1 MSLPILTFTSLVN
14 YTPNLTCGTVLE
26 RAAVQSIFERV
37 YNQLFHDFAG
47 QELTLKIKRLNRDS
61 DGKMTGVAKDDEIY
75 TLNDSKAAALRH
87 LHLTDA
93 AGNQVRSIVLALTEL
108 VATELFGEIKDEKV
122 FSCPVADA
130 VAFATAEAG
139 SLLKASNEFSYPM
152 HEGLLLCPDNKWYV
166 FVRFFSEEG
175 KEPQVEKRLA
185 TPAELKAAGINPDF
199 PTKIALDFSNG
210 APNRF
215 TDDKGT
221 WQIVTGAKLVNTD
234 KGGTAYVLE
243 YRPCTQA
250 EIPVFPTAD
259 PAAETTKVAAPTPST
274 SEKK

>member
-1 MSLPILTFTSLVN
+1 MSLPILTFASLVN

-26 RAAVQSIFERV
+26 RAAVQSIFGRV
-37 YNQLFHDFAG
+37 NDQLVHDFSG

-93 AGNQVRSIVLALTEL
+93 TGNQVRSIVLALTEL

-122 FSCPVADA
+122 FSCPVEMGLGYGQYES
-130 VAFATAEAG
+130 AT
-139 SLLKASNEFSYPM
+139 LLKATNEFSYPM

-210 APNRF
+210 APNKF
-215 TDDKGT
+215 TDTKGV

-234 KGGTAYVLE
+234 KGGTAYVLD
-243 YRPCTQA
+243 YRACTQA
-250 EIPVFPTAD
+250 EIPVFPEGD
-259 PAAETTKVAAPTPST
+259 PAAETAKVAAPTPST